1 MEQIGNALTFMAV
14 FVNRNSLEGAA
25 GLTVTATIRRDAIP
39 LVSDTPC
46 TEIGDGMYFVTLAA
60 ENVDTEGLY
69 TATFSCADPSV
80 SQHQYWSG
88 WAVGKGGV
96 ENLDAAISS
105 RLAASAA
112 QGVAQA
118 ALTAQGYTTTRA
130 GYMDALNGLVASVW
144 AYGSRTLTGF
154 GTLVADIW
162 AYATRTLTSV
172 DALLGGI
179 AAGIWGEALPGSYL
193 AGSAGYKV
201 GKIGSADAIVIAPA
215 VAADELRIVAGD
227 DYHAADGRE
236 ISWTLAGVPDL
247 TSATVTFT
255 GAGLT
260 KATTTT
266 TNTVT
271 MELDAGDTES
281 ITPDVYEFELAATM
295 VGGALIT
302 LVRGTM
308 VVS

>member
-1 MEQIGNALTFMAV
+1 MEQIGSALTFMAV
-14 FVNRNSLEGAA
+14 FVDRNTLAGAT
-25 GLTVTATIRRDAIP
+25 GLTVTATIRRDATTISSG
-39 LVSDTPC
+39 VAC
-46 TEIGDGMYFVTLAA
+46 AEIGDGLYSVTLAA
-60 ENVDTEGLY
+60 ESVDSEGLY
-69 TATFSCADPSV
+69 TATFLCADLAV
-80 SQHQYWSG
+80 TQHTYWSG

-112 QGVAQA
+112 QGAAQA

-144 AYGSRTLTGF
+144 AYGSRTLT
-154 GTLVADIW
+154 
-162 AYATRTLTSV
+162 SV
-172 DALLGGI
+172 DAFLDGI
-179 AAGIWGEALPGSYL
+179 AASIWAENLPGSYL

-201 GKIGSADAIVIAPA
+201 GKIGTADAIVIAPA

-227 DYHAADGRE
+227 DYKIADGRQ

-260 KATTTT
+260 KGTTTT
-266 TNTVT
+266 SDTVT
-271 MELDAGDTES
+271 MELASADTES
-281 ITPDVYEFELAATM
+281 TVPDVYEFELAAEL

>member
-1 MEQIGNALTFMAV
+1 MEQTGNALTFLAI
-14 FVNRNSLEGAA
+14 FVDRSTLAGAT
-25 GLTVTATIRRDAIP
+25 GLTVTATLRRDATI
-39 LVSDTPC
+39 LSSGAAC
-46 TEIGDGMYFVTLAA
+46 AEIGDGLYSVTLAA
-60 ENVDTEGLY
+60 EDVDSEGLY

-96 ENLDAAISS
+96 EHLDAAISS

-112 QGVAQA
+112 QGAAQA

-162 AYATRTLTSV
+162 AYGSRTLTSV
-172 DALLGGI
+172 DAFLDGI
-179 AAGIWGEALPGSYL
+179 AASIWAENLPGSYL

-201 GKIGSADAIVIAPA
+201 GKIGTADAIVIAPA

-227 DYHAADGRE
+227 DYKIADGRQ

-260 KATTTT
+260 KGTTTT
-266 TNTVT
+266 SDTVT
-271 MELDAGDTES
+271 MELASADTES
-281 ITPDVYEFELAATM
+281 TVPDVYEFELAAEL